1 MITRINDFIESAYM
15 NALEHGFHDEKTSF
29 EHQMMLVI
37 SEISE
42 AVEADRKNR
51 HAALGLFDHCF
62 KDSGDFNNEFISFIK
77 DGVEDELAD
86 VCIRLFD
93 MCGYFEIEPY
103 RSEKEIESLYTDWA
117 NEFGGLSFCEQCYHL
132 VNLLTSCSV
141 KDKHDI
147 EVTFGAALSYIY
159 YLCKS
164 LNIDLV
170 RHIEL
175 KMRFNASRGYKHGK
189 EY

>member
-1 MITRINDFIESAYM
+1 MITRINDFIECAYT
-15 NALEHGFHDEKTSF
+15 NALDHGFHDEKTSF

-42 AVEADRKNR
+42 AVEADRKGR
-51 HAALGLFDHCF
+51 HANLKSFDSLSLERPFDFCF
-62 KDSGDFNNEFISFIK
+62 KSYVK
-77 DGVEDELAD
+77 DTLEDELAD

-93 MCGYFEIEPY
+93 MCGCFSIEPY
-103 RSEKEIESLYTDWA
+103 RSDKEVESLYTDWT
-117 NEFGGLSFCEQCYHL
+117 NEFGGLSFSEQCYHL

-147 EVTFGAALSYIY
+147 AVTFGAALSYIY